1 MTEEFPVFEF
11 PRIRR
16 LLQISIYSEDQDGT
30 VSSHAIN
37 LNPTGLFLGDGD
49 ALFLVVKR
57 KKGKKRVG
65 KKQQVEV
72 VVDGRVKGFLE
83 SFETG

>member
-1 MTEEFPVFEF
+1 MTEAVFEF

-37 LNPTGLFLGDGD
+37 LNPTGLFLGDDD

-57 KKGKKRVG
+57 KKGKKKRFG

>member
-11 PRIRR
+11 PHIRR
-16 LLQISIYSEDQDGT
+16 LLQIQIYAEDADRNLT
-30 VSSHAIN
+30 SHSIN
-37 LNPTGLFLGDGD
+37 LNPAGLFLGDGD

-57 KKGKKRVG
+57 RNEPKGKTV
-65 KKQQVEV
+65 KKKVEV